1 MDKRSGDD
9 DSNKYPVKLKCSSG
23 WARKKE
29 TDRQKL
35 KAIAHDK
42 INKNQI

>member
-9 DSNKYPVKLKCSSG
+9 DSNKYPVILKRSSG

-42 INKNQI
+42 NQ